1 MNRMKMLMCSAV
13 TLVIAANIFLAA
25 VMIFYGLR
33 DRDKSM
39 KFSSAFVALLAV
51 VNSLFL
57 GGGYV
62 WAF

>member
-1 MNRMKMLMCSAV
+1 MEMLMCSVV
-13 TLVIAANIFLAA
+13 TIVIAANIFLAA

-39 KFSSAFVALLAV
+39 KFSSAFVVLLAI
-51 VNSLFL
+51 VNSLLL